1 MDPLLTGSSD
11 IQSTRGSTM
20 NSLIYSSVVGARFQ
34 HEVPPVFTLINEYER
49 EDDVLVMY
57 ISSVASKIP
66 WRTTLVDHIFVRVE
80 WWALLGI

>member
-1 MDPLLTGSSD
+1 VDHLLTGSSD

-34 HEVPPVFTLINEYER
+34 HEFPPLFTLINEYKR

-57 ISSVASKIP
+57 PSTVASKIP
-66 WRTTLVDHIFVRVE
+66 WRMTLVDHIFV
-80 WWALLGI
+80 